1 MNGITRRQA
10 AAIALGS
17 TTVALNAQAPPDWL
31 QAARDAK
38 RAAADILG
46 KFDLQMSVEP
56 AFQFKA

>member
-17 TTVALNAQAPPDWL
+17 TVALNAQAPPDWL